1 MLSIFRDTRQSENL
15 THLKKTMVWLSL
27 DVAAPSASPSPLAFL
42 FKLCFMTCC
51 SSGLGAWYCVAGTL
65 DRLDSLT
72 GPIDSCSFSAFL
84 FRCTM
89 EAFGVLTAFGGDIG
103 FFSGGEAGAAAA
115 AAGAGLAAGAGAASA
130 GFAGA
135 GGGVVF
141 VAAFV
146 GFSSSCGRGN
156 TVYWQVFKYRV
167 MLLRLHLFGIVSRI
181 MIPYLGFRRFGR
193 G

>member
-1 MLSIFRDTRQSENL
+1 
-15 THLKKTMVWLSL
+15 MVWLSL
-27 DVAAPSASPSPLAFL
+27 EEAAPSASPSPLAFL
-42 FKLCFMTCC
+42 FKLCFMTCW

-65 DRLDSLT
+65 DRFDSLT
-72 GPIDSCSFSAFL
+72 GPIDSCSFSAFR

-103 FFSGGEAGAAAA
+103 FFSGGEAGAVV
-115 AAGAGLAAGAGAASA
+115 AGAGLAAEAAGAAVASA
-130 GFAGA
+130 GFAVV

-156 TVYWQVFKYRV
+156 TVKW
-167 MLLRLHLFGIVSRI
+167 
-181 MIPYLGFRRFGR
+181 
-193 G
+193 